1 MKKTNKQSITN
12 KNENMK
18 KTDFRKILNQTGNM
32 KRNVRKILH

>member
-18 KTDFRKILNQTGNM
+18 KTDIRKILNQTGNM
-32 KRNVRKILH
+32 KKNVRKILH